1 MKLLS
6 FRYEGKEGFGPKVKK
21 EEAVWDLL
29 AIQQQLEVL
38 PAFPAQLIEGIPQGL
53 EFVEQIRKLTEA
65 AVQSD
70 RSEEFKH
77 SFSEIEWLSPISR
90 TPKNIICIGKNYA
103 DHAKEMGA
111 EAPVD
116 LVVFTKSPTC
126 ISADGETV
134 SVHSDLTDSYDYEG
148 ELAVIIGKAGHKI
161 PKQMA
166 YDYVFGYTIA
176 NDLTARDL
184 QEKHQQYFLGK
195 SLPGSCPIGPYIVT
209 KDEIPQAQNL
219 SIVTKVNDE
228 VRQNGNTEN
237 MIRRVDDLVAE
248 VSKYIALEPG
258 DVLLTGTPAGVGKGF
273 NPPKFLKA
281 GDTIKVSIE
290 SIGTLVTH
298 LS

>member
-21 EEAVWDLL
+21 EDAVWDLV

-38 PAFPAQLIEGIPQGL
+38 PAFPAQLIEGIPQGM

-77 SFSEIEWLSPISR
+77 SYAEIEWLAPISK
-90 TPKNIICIGKNYA
+90 TPKNIIAIGKNYA
-103 DHAKEMGA
+103 DHAKEMGG
-111 EAPVD
+111 EAPAD
-116 LVVFTKSPTC
+116 LVVFTKASTS

-134 SVHSDLTDSYDYEG
+134 SVHSDVTDSYDYEG
-148 ELAVIIGKAGHKI
+148 ELAVVIGKAGHKI

-176 NDLTARDL
+176 NDLTARDI
-184 QEKHQQYFLGK
+184 QAKHQQYFLGK

-209 KDEIPQAQNL
+209 KDEIPQSQNL

-228 VRQNGNTEN
+228 IRQNGNTEK
-237 MIRRVDDLVAE
+237 MIRRVDELIAE
-248 VSKYIALEPG
+248 VSKYVALEPG
-258 DVLLTGTPAGVGKGF
+258 DILLTGTPAGVGKGF
-273 NPPKFLKA
+273 TPPKFLKA
-281 GDTIKVSIE
+281 GDTVKVSIE

>member
-21 EEAVWDLL
+21 EDAVWDLV

-38 PAFPAQLIEGIPQGL
+38 PAFPAQLIEGIPQGM

-70 RSEEFKH
+70 RPEEFKH
-77 SFSEIEWLSPISR
+77 SYAEIEWLAPISK
-90 TPKNIICIGKNYA
+90 TPKNIIAIGKNYA
-103 DHAKEMGA
+103 DHAKEMGG
-111 EAPVD
+111 EAPAD
-116 LVVFTKSPTC
+116 LVVFTKASTS

-134 SVHSDLTDSYDYEG
+134 SVHSDVTDSYDYEG
-148 ELAVIIGKAGHKI
+148 ELAVVIGKAGHKI

-176 NDLTARDL
+176 NDLTARDI
-184 QEKHQQYFLGK
+184 QAKHQQYFLGK

-209 KDEIPQAQNL
+209 KDEIPQSQNL

-228 VRQNGNTEN
+228 IRQNGNTEN
-237 MIRRVDDLVAE
+237 MIRRVDELIAE
-248 VSKYIALEPG
+248 VSKYVTLEPG
-258 DVLLTGTPAGVGKGF
+258 DILLTGTPAGVGKGF
-273 NPPKFLKA
+273 TPPKFLKA
-281 GDTIKVSIE
+281 GDTVKVSIE

>member
-6 FRYEGKEGFGPKVKK
+6 FRFEGKERFGPKVKK
-21 EEAVWDLL
+21 EEAVWDVL
-29 AIQQQLEVL
+29 AIQQELQIL
-38 PAFPAQLIEGIPQGL
+38 PSFPNRLIEGLPQGM

-65 AVQSD
+65 ASK
-70 RSEEFKH
+70 SEQPEQFKL
-77 SFSEIEWLSPISR
+77 SFSDIEWLAPISR

-111 EAPVD
+111 DAPVEM
-116 LVVFTKSPTC
+116 VVFTKAPNT
-126 ISADGETV
+126 IAADEQTV
-134 SVHSDLTDSYDYEG
+134 SVHSDVTEAYDYEG
-148 ELAVIIGKAGHKI
+148 ELAVVIGKAGKNI

-184 QEKHQQYFLGK
+184 QSKRQQYFLGK
-195 SLPGSCPIGPYIVT
+195 SLEGSCPMGPYLVT

-228 VRQNGNTEN
+228 LRQNGNTEN
-237 MIRRVDDLVAE
+237 MIRRVDDLISE
-248 VSKYIALEPG
+248 VSKYVALEPG

-281 GDTIKVSIE
+281 GDTVKVSIE